1 MDPNKDLFLNIQD
14 FQNRYVWKNLS
25 KILTS
30 EYWMI
35 VTLEDETTL

>member
-1 MDPNKDLFLNIQD
+1 MDPNKDPLLNIQD
-14 FQNRYVWKNLS
+14 FQNSYVWKNLS
-25 KILTS
+25 TILTS